1 MLVGG
6 GGNTGVFIGANGVT
20 VVDTKNPGYGT
31 PILNKIK
38 ELTPKPVTMIINTHT
53 HGDHVSG
60 NVEFPATVDVV
71 TQENTAANMKKMAPV
86 TGLAQSGPPANIFE
100 QNGGRNL
107 AKRTF
112 KDRMTI
118 GNGAE
123 RIELYYFGRA
133 HTNGDAW
140 VVFPALRVVHVGDTF
155 AGKTPPIMDANN
167 GGSGVDYPEHARQ
180 RVCGLKNV
188 DTIINGHTSPDDL
201 AELKE
206 YEEYMQATSSRTTR
220 PQLKAGKSVDDARR
234 ATKVPDRFK
243 GYTAAGAREIRRA
256 GHLQRAEEITL
267 DQAAAGRTTRLS
279 GAVPPVRSSVAPLRP
294 RRRRR
299 IPGIFRPRM
308 LRIAASQLLPHLGIG
323 PIPEAFQVARHL
335 DRTSVR
341 REQRQENRLT
351 PRADPRRLGQA
362 RTVPA
367 V

>member
-1 MLVGG
+1 MKRSLFLAGLLGAAALSITVAAYQQPPQPQALEAQKVRDNLYMLVGG

-86 TGLAQSGPPANIFE
+86 TGLAQGGPPTNIFE

-140 VVFPALRVVHVGDTF
+140 VVFTALGVMHCGDAFHTRDL
-155 AGKTPPIMDANN
+155 PIMDANN
-167 GGSGVDYPEHARQ
+167 GGSGVNYSATLAKAAQ
-180 RVCGLKNV
+180 VKGI
-188 DTIINGHTSPDDL
+188 DTLINGHNPTTTTLADL
-201 AELKE
+201 KTQSEFIADFVKFV
-206 YEEYMQATSSRTTR
+206 QDAKKS
-220 PQLKAGKSVDDARR
+220 GKTVDEVVK
-234 ATKVPDRFK
+234 TWKTPEKYK
-243 GYTAAGAREIRRA
+243 GYATPAEAR
-256 GHLQRAEEITL
+256 
-267 DQAAAGRTTRLS
+267 
-279 GAVPPVRSSVAPLRP
+279 VRSDA
-294 RRRRR
+294 
-299 IPGIFRPRM
+299 
-308 LRIAASQLLPHLGIG
+308 
-323 PIPEAFQVARHL
+323 QVIW
-335 DRTSVR
+335 DETK
-341 REQRQENRLT
+341 
-351 PRADPRRLGQA
+351 
-362 RTVPA
+362 
-367 V
+367 